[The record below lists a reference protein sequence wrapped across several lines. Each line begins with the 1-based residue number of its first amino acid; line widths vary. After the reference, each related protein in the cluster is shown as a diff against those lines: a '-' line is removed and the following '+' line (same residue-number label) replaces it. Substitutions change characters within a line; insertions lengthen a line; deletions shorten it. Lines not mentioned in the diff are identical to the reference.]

1 MKKQSIAT
9 LAEAL
14 GKKKGKWEK
23 LAESPDKIKQNTA
36 KYKLNRIDTLFDN
49 LFELQESMKPVSKD
63 TPMMRKG
70 GNLPKAMYGLPTT
83 WEELL
88 GEKQK
93 GLQKSDYYFD
103 LPSSEKELSFLQKS
117 GEFDKNNWTGIAQGV
132 SILGD
137 FINKRSAIN
146 QMEEPKQAA
155 FVPRVTLN
163 KNMDTSAYRRQ
174 AVEALRTGYKQT
186 KDLPSN
192 VSASVRSNLLG
203 SYLGAAGDINTQA
216 NNYRSQMENQE
227 AGMNQQSSAQNAM
240 ILNDLYNR
248 QNMFRNQRVAA
259 KANAWSGL
267 LGKSQMFAKDIHTEN
282 YQKNHLFPLMMKQFS
297 KPVREFSG
305 LEDYYSKK

>member
-63 TPMMRKG
+63 TPIMRKG
-70 GNLPKAMYGLPTT
+70 GNLPKAMYGFDT

-93 GLQKSDYYFD
+93 GLQKSSYYFD
-103 LPSSEKELSFLQKS
+103 LPSSGKERTKPSFLQKA
-117 GEFDKNNWTGIAQGV
+117 GEFAKDNWTGIAQGV

-137 FINKRSAIN
+137 FINQRSAIN

-192 VSASVRSNLLG
+192 VSASVRGNLLG
-203 SYLGAAGDINTQA
+203 SYLGAVGDINTQA

-267 LGKSQMFAKDIHTEN
+267 LGKSMMMAQDYNKQAF
-282 YQKNHLFPLMMKQFS
+282 QKNVMLPALTS
-297 KPVREFSG
+297 S
-305 LEDYYSKK
+305 YSKQTLNYLDPILNP

>member
-36 KYKLNRIDTLFDN
+36 KYKLNRIDTLFDS

-70 GNLPKAMYGLPTT
+70 GNLPKAMYGWPEFNIP
-83 WEELL
+83 EE
-88 GEKQK
+88 EYI
-93 GLQKSDYYFD
+93 DDIPFD
-103 LPSSEKELSFLQKS
+103 TSKIATRKVMRQYKNPELFKV
-117 GEFDKNNWTGIAQGV
+117 GEFVKDNATSIAQGV
-132 SILGD
+132 GMLGD
-137 FINKRSAIN
+137 FINQMHYIN
-146 QMEEPKQAA
+146 KMEEPKQTA
-155 FVPRVTLN
+155 FVPRVVLN
-163 KNMDTSAYRRQ
+163 KNMDTSAYKRQ

-186 KDLPSN
+186 NDLPSN
-192 VSASVRSNLLG
+192 VSASVRGNLLS
-203 SYLGAAGDINTQA
+203 SYLSAAGDINTQA
-216 NNYRSQMENQE
+216 NNYRMQMENQE
-227 AGMNQQSSAQNAM
+227 AGMNQQVSAQNAM

-248 QNMFRNQRVAA
+248 QNMFRNQRVGA
-259 KANAWSGL
+259 KSNAWSGL

-282 YQKNHLFPLMMKQFS
+282 YQKTHLFPLIMKQFS

-305 LEDYYSKK
+305 LEG